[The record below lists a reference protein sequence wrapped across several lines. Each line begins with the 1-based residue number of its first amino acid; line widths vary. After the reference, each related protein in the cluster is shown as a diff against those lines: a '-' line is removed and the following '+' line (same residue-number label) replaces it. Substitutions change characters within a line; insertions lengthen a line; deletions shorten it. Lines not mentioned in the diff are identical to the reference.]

1 MRRFVSRPQLLIW
14 LGVAGALVAGCSFQE
29 FDYLQD
35 GGTIPSRGGSASAGS
50 STTEG
55 GTKPDG
61 QSGAGEPSGA
71 GTAGTSAGKGGGAG
85 STHHPDAGDTGNPGE
100 GGAAGAGG
108 AGGADGSGATGAT
121 GELVNPSFET
131 FNTVGWTVKPSG
143 TYAFVQAPQGTDKN
157 PDGAYEFSTWSQNE
171 SFTVELYQN
180 IKGLEDGKYTFKGY
194 FSAGLNNVSIFARNC
209 GGAADPTPVAVPA
222 QTWTAVEVK
231 DIEVV
236 GGSCEVG
243 VHVESMATQW
253 MNADLFTFEKDA
265 E

>member
-1 MRRFVSRPQLLIW
+1 MKRFVSRPQLVTW
-14 LGVAGALVAGCSFQE
+14 LCAAGALAVGCSFQE

-35 GGTIPSRGGSASAGS
+35 GGTISSQGGTASAGS
-50 STTEG
+50 SNSTEG

-71 GTAGTSAGKGGGAG
+71 GTAPSAGKGGGPA
-85 STHHPDAGDTGNPGE
+85 HHPEAGDTGNPDAG
-100 GGAAGAGG
+100 GAGG
-108 AGGADGSGATGAT
+108 AGGADGTGATGAT

-131 FNTVGWTVKPSG
+131 FNTVGWTVEPAG

-157 PDGAYEFSTWSQNE
+157 PDGAYEFSTWSQTE
-171 SFTVELYQN
+171 TFTVELYQT

-194 FSAGLNNVSIFARNC
+194 FSAGLNNVTMFARKC
-209 GGAADPTPVAVPA
+209 GGAADPAPAVVPA
-222 QTWTAVEVK
+222 QSWTAVEVK
-231 DIEVV
+231 GIEVV

-243 VHVESMATQW
+243 LHVESMATQW
-253 MNADLFTFEKDA
+253 MNADLFTFKKDA

>member
-1 MRRFVSRPQLLIW
+1 MRRFVSRPQLVTW
-14 LGVAGALVAGCSFQE
+14 LCAAGALAVGCSFQE

-35 GGTIPSRGGSASAGS
+35 GGTITSQGGTASAGS

-71 GTAGTSAGKGGGAG
+71 GTAPSAGKGSGG
-85 STHHPDAGDTGNPGE
+85 STPHPEAGDTGNPGS
-100 GGAAGAGG
+100 GG
-108 AGGADGSGATGAT
+108 AGGADGNGGTGAT

-131 FNTVGWTVKPSG
+131 FNTIGWTVQPA
-143 TYAFVQAPQGTDKN
+143 TTFAFVQAPQGTDKN

-180 IKGLEDGKYTFKGY
+180 IKGLEDGTYTFKGY
-194 FSAGLNNVSIFARNC
+194 FSSGPNKVSMFARHC
-209 GGAADPTPVAVPA
+209 GGAAAPEPVVIPTQSWTPV
-222 QTWTAVEVK
+222 ELK
-231 DIEVV
+231 GIEVV
-236 GGSCEVG
+236 GGNCEVG
-243 VHVESMATQW
+243 LHIESMATQW
-253 MNADLFTFEKDA
+253 MNADLFTFEKEA